1 MLRSWRLGSACGI
14 GIYVHSTFLLLPVL
28 VLLQTPVAGG
38 MSLALY
44 RLALLGAICGCIVL
58 HELGHALMARS
69 YGIATQ
75 DITLYPIGGVARLER
90 MSERP
95 WEEFWI
101 AVAGPAANVTLAG
114 ALLATTAL
122 FGLAS
127 STEPSTALLR
137 GSLGADLIRINFVLA
152 VFNLLP
158 AFPMDGGRVLRSLLS
173 VPLGRLRATEL
184 AAGVGAILAFLLALA
199 GLVSGHLLLLLVA
212 AFIYGVGQQEL
223 ASVRRSESIR
233 RAPALEEVSVGPDC
247 AGSPPPTDA
256 RFWLTWEASIDSW
269 VLWQDGKPV
278 RRYQVPP
285 TDTGEPS
292 DRVGRP

>member
-14 GIYVHSTFLLLPVL
+14 GIYVHSTFLLVPVVVL
-28 VLLQTPVAGG
+28 VQTPVSGG
-38 MSLALY
+38 MPLALY
-44 RLALLGAICGCIVL
+44 RLALLGAVFGCIVL

-69 YGIATQ
+69 YGIATR

-101 AVAGPAANVTLAG
+101 AVAGPAVNVTLAG
-114 ALLATTAL
+114 ALLAATAL

-127 STEPSTALLR
+127 PAGPSTALLR
-137 GSLGADLIRINFVLA
+137 GSLGPDLIRINFVLA
-152 VFNLLP
+152 FFNLVP
-158 AFPMDGGRVLRSLLS
+158 AFPMDGGRVLRALLT

-184 AAGVGAILAFLLALA
+184 AARVGAVLAFLLALA

-212 AFIYGVGQQEL
+212 AFVYCVGQQEL
-223 ASVRRSESIR
+223 ATVRRSESIR
-233 RAPALEEVSVGPDC
+233 RAPALEEVPVGPDGE
-247 AGSPPPTDA
+247 GSPLPGGS
-256 RFWLTWEASIDSW
+256 RSWLTWEASIDSW
-269 VLWQDGKPV
+269 VLWQDGRPV
-278 RRYQVPP
+278 CRYRVPP
-285 TDTGEPS
+285 ADTGEPS